1 MADDGIN
8 DVNDAESVSSDVQI
22 TGQVDSL
29 KRPISPYARINRLIT
44 LDELNDD
51 GAKKLVLAKIDD
63 LELSVYE
70 YKIKLK
76 DLETDLNEKNNE
88 RDELYKNNCL
98 LKANQMNN
106 VVNEIA
112 FFTLNTVGSAFV
124 GLIFSEKING
134 WSVGITGVLML
145 IASIVIKI
153 CKFTKN
159 KDE

>member
-1 MADDGIN
+1 MADNGIN
-8 DVNDAESVSSDVQI
+8 DVNDAETVSSDVPV

-29 KRPISPYARINRLIT
+29 KRPISPYARINRSIT

-76 DLETDLNEKNNE
+76 ELEKELKGKNSE
-88 RDELYKNNCL
+88 WEELFKNNCL

-153 CKFTKN
+153 CKFSKKRN
-159 KDE
+159 E